1 MLNNTILVESGRK
14 ITHSF
19 LIYKTFCKKTTPRV
33 EKNAKPLPHS
43 TSTLTPSQVR
53 RDSAISRLEAPP
65 DEKPTEN
72 LRNPSREACRE
83 TAPHSVTIPLVF
95 P

>member
-33 EKNAKPLPHS
+33 EKNAKPLPHP
-43 TSTLTPSQVR
+43 TSTLTPSLVR
-53 RDSAISRLEAPP
+53 RDSAISRSEALPGEKRTENQRRQE
-65 DEKPTEN
+65 EKP
-72 LRNPSREACRE
+72 SR
-83 TAPHSVTIPLVF
+83 
-95 P
+95 

>member
-1 MLNNTILVESGRK
+1 MLSNTILVESGRK

-53 RDSAISRLEAPP
+53 RDSAISRPEAPP
-65 DEKPTEN
+65 DEKPTEHS
-72 LRNPSREACRE
+72 LR
-83 TAPHSVTIPLVF
+83 IPLPF
-95 P
+95 PSFLGGCRGN